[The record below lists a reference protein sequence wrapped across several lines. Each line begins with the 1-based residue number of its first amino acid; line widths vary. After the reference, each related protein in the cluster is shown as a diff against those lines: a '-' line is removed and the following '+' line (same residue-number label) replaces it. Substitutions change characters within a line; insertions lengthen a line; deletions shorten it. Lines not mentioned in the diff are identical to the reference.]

1 MKRASGRLCYFIVGL
16 AGLCATHG
24 MMPTQQTTSGQ
35 EKAKPNPV
43 APSDPAEKQPS
54 ESMNFWMKK
63 KLDFSKNVL
72 EGIALG
78 DFDKVVQNAQT
89 LRSLSKIEA
98 FVRRDTPGY
107 RQQVVQFENSLDEL
121 IRNGKK
127 ENVEGATLAFHQL
140 TVSCVNCHR
149 QLREAK

>member
-1 MKRASGRLCYFIVGL
+1 
-16 AGLCATHG
+16 

-54 ESMNFWMKK
+54 ESMSFWMKK

-107 RQQVVQFENSLDEL
+107 RQQVVQFEHSLDEL
-121 IRNGKK
+121 IRTGRK

-140 TVSCVNCHR
+140 TVSCVQCHR

>member
-1 MKRASGRLCYFIVGL
+1 
-16 AGLCATHG
+16 
-24 MMPTQQTTSGQ
+24 MMPTQQATSGQ

-54 ESMNFWMKK
+54 EPMSFWMKK

-121 IRNGKK
+121 IRSGKK

-140 TVSCVNCHR
+140 TVSCVHCHR
-149 QLREAK
+149 QLRESK